1 MVKIFTS
8 SDLDRIKEQAK
19 DSRDRDEKLV
29 RQNMVFRRHFTKE
42 WLMRALLEV
51 IASHQALLG
60 SHTHEDL
67 GRVKECKICKEEM

>member
-8 SDLDRIKEQAK
+8 SDLDRIKAQAN

-29 RQNMVFRRHFTKE
+29 RQNMVFRRHFTEE
-42 WLMRALLEV
+42 WLMDALLKV

-67 GRVKECKICKEEM
+67 GLVKEEV